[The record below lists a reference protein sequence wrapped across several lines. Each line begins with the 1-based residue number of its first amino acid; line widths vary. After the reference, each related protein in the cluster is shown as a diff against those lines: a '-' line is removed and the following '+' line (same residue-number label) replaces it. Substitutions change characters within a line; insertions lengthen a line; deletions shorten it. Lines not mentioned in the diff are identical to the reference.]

1 MDFCVLNALK
11 INPFHPLLR
20 SIPYCSLF
28 SASKRQRQKSRPSRD
43 VERGL
48 CFVIGYSIIFP
59 VQIDKSAL
67 VEVMKMRLTFRTQI
81 IVTMILVIVGFISS
95 LWFNKDMY
103 YNLAWVFTGLIFFIN
118 PVYQNITSLEKERAK
133 KGIRI
138 AGMILVFIGLTNG
151 FGV

>member
-1 MDFCVLNALK
+1 
-11 INPFHPLLR
+11 
-20 SIPYCSLF
+20 
-28 SASKRQRQKSRPSRD
+28 
-43 VERGL
+43 
-48 CFVIGYSIIFP
+48 
-59 VQIDKSAL
+59 
-67 VEVMKMRLTFRTQI
+67 MRLTFRTQI

-95 LWFNKDMY
+95 LWFNKDMNKDMY

-118 PVYQNITSLEKERAK
+118 PVYPKNITSLEKERAK

>member
-1 MDFCVLNALK
+1 
-11 INPFHPLLR
+11 
-20 SIPYCSLF
+20 
-28 SASKRQRQKSRPSRD
+28 
-43 VERGL
+43 
-48 CFVIGYSIIFP
+48 
-59 VQIDKSAL
+59 
-67 VEVMKMRLTFRTQI
+67 MRLTFRTQI